1 MNKLITSFG
10 LAVVLLASST
20 TGFAQKTVLSEAQK
34 ASIQSEL
41 FPAVFEQVK
50 EQTGLDILGLADP
63 QSMAES
69 FATSPYFKMA
79 TSLRASKT
87 PVDVLP
93 DSVILNTSALSSS
106 AMMSSMLGSSIKI
119 TFSGFAKEATTLP
132 VAISGYYL
140 NMNLPTKII
149 VSSSKLSGLAEIDI
163 NNQMDGLIG
172 TISITASSTLLSM
185 SNLSIITIKTLN
197 NETTSTTDAQLTIGD
212 GLKSIMKMV
221 GKTLPDYNYLAR
233 VNLISLATTGAIGV
247 NVYAVASADTNFAQP
262 VPMYETAI
270 GMDMQTLTPKYL
282 DLTEYTNATASKFL
296 KMWFSKTQATPQDL
310 VLKAD
315 VYAYKSSAKTDSVYT
330 GSDIATMTDY
340 TAAST
345 TKTAALRSF
354 MGQILEDL
362 ATGTSMAPY
371 KLTIQKATAAK
382 DTATVLVAT
391 ATPSMTA
398 TGASALINIISYD
411 SANVVS
417 KNYDVLA
424 VADTLGLVKVTA
436 TPNGATDALVTGYFR
451 SNALSVITANETIAA
466 GNVKIVNGADGF
478 YVSNA
483 SRGSYQIVDM
493 KGSIVANGMITSD
506 YKYIPTSAFVHGIY
520 VIVVR
525 SASGNATL
533 KFAK

>member
-93 DSVILNTSALSSS
+93 DSVILNTSALSSN
-106 AMMSSMLGSSIKI
+106 AMMSSMLGSFIKI

-172 TISITASSTLLSM
+172 TISITASSTLLNW
-185 SNLSIITIKTLN
+185 SNLPIITIKTLN
-197 NETTSTTDAQLTIGD
+197 NETTSTTDVQVTLGD
-212 GLKSIMKMV
+212 ALKGIL
-221 GKTLPDYNYLAR
+221 KTLPDYNYLAK
-233 VNLISLATTGAIGV
+233 VNLISLMTTGAIGV

-340 TAAST
+340 TATST

>member
-93 DSVILNTSALSSS
+93 DSVILNTSALSSN
-106 AMMSSMLGSSIKI
+106 AIMSSMLGSFIKI

-132 VAISGYYL
+132 VAISGYSL
-140 NMNLPTKII
+140 NMNLPTKILI
-149 VSSSKLSGLAEIDI
+149 SSSKQSGLAEIDI

-185 SNLSIITIKTLN
+185 SNLPIITIKTLY
-197 NETTSTTDAQLTIGD
+197 NETTSTTDVQVTLGD
-212 GLKSIMKMV
+212 ALKGIL
-221 GKTLPDYNYLAR
+221 KTLPDYNYLAK
-233 VNLISLATTGAIGV
+233 VNLISLMTTGAIGV

-340 TAAST
+340 TATST

>member
-132 VAISGYYL
+132 VAISGYSL
-140 NMNLPTKII
+140 NMNLPTKILI
-149 VSSSKLSGLAEIDI
+149 SSSKQSGLAEIDI

-197 NETTSTTDAQLTIGD
+197 NETTSTTDAQVTLGD
-212 GLKSIMKMV
+212 ALKGIL
-221 GKTLPDYNYLAR
+221 KTLPDYNYLAK
-233 VNLISLATTGAIGV
+233 VNLISLMTTGAIGV

-340 TAAST
+340 TATST

>member
-93 DSVILNTSALSSS
+93 DSVILNTSALSSN
-106 AMMSSMLGSSIKI
+106 AIMSSMLGSFIKI

-132 VAISGYYL
+132 VAISGYSL
-140 NMNLPTKII
+140 NMNLPTKILI
-149 VSSSKLSGLAEIDI
+149 SSSKLSGLAEIDI
-163 NNQMDGLIG
+163 NSQMDGLIG
-172 TISITASSTLLSM
+172 TISITASSTPFNW
-185 SNLSIITIKTLN
+185 SNLSIITIKTLY

-212 GLKSIMKMV
+212 GLKSIL
-221 GKTLPDYNYLAR
+221 KTLPDYNYLAK
-233 VNLISLATTGAIGV
+233 VNLISLMTTGAIGV